1 MRLVDKI
8 SKVSRRDFLAASGA
22 AAITISGSALLNPG
36 EAWGMMVKNLK
47 PASMRTLIQMARDIY
62 PHDSFGDKIYAEAM
76 KGYDDE
82 AGADAGAK
90 KLLEDGVALLDSK
103 AKAKHGTG
111 YIDVGWESDRVAILK
126 EIEGD
131 AFFQKIRGGLVT
143 GIYNN
148 KVVWAKLGYEG
159 ASFPKGGYLERGFDD
174 ISWL

>member
-1 MRLVDKI
+1 MRLVDKK

-22 AAITISGSALLNPG
+22 AAITISGAALLNPG
-36 EAWGMMVKNLK
+36 EAWGMMVNNLK

-62 PHDSFGDKIYAEAM
+62 PHDSFGDKIYAQAL
-76 KGYDDE
+76 KGHDE
-82 AGADAGAK
+82 AAGKDAGTK
-90 KLLEDGVALLDSK
+90 KLLEEGVALLDAK
-103 AKAKHGTG
+103 AKARHGTG
-111 YIDVGWESDRVAILK
+111 YTDVGWESDRVAILK

-148 KVVWAKLGYEG
+148 KDVWAKLGYEG

-174 ISWL
+174 INWL

>member
-1 MRLVDKI
+1 MRIIDKT

-22 AAITISGSALLNPG
+22 AAITISGTALMNPG

-47 PASMRTLIQMARDIY
+47 PTSMRTLIQMARDIY

-76 KGYDDE
+76 KGYDDV
-82 AGADAGAK
+82 AGKDAGTK

-103 AKAKHGTG
+103 AKAKHGTS

-126 EIEGD
+126 EIESD

-148 KVVWAKLGYEG
+148 KAVWTKLGYEG
-159 ASFPKGGYLERGFDD
+159 ASFPKGGYLDRGFDD